1 MVHETICLL
10 EVIYKVKK
18 KLGTCPLVTSLLSAR
33 KETRRALAS
42 FFPCSSP
49 TASAPLFKPGAEVS
63 PTLEGDTSEQ
73 RREEQHQHQD
83 WEPAG
88 SSVPFCC
95 WDLPKASLESSPWHP
110 AAPGSHTLRHKL
122 HQAGVPCKASEAA

>member
-18 KLGTCPLVTSLLSAR
+18 KLGTCPLVTSLLSAP

-42 FFPCSSP
+42 FFPCSSA

-88 SSVPFCC
+88 SSVPFCPAKRPSKSRA
-95 WDLPKASLESSPWHP
+95 WSSTP
-110 AAPGSHTLRHKL
+110 
-122 HQAGVPCKASEAA
+122 